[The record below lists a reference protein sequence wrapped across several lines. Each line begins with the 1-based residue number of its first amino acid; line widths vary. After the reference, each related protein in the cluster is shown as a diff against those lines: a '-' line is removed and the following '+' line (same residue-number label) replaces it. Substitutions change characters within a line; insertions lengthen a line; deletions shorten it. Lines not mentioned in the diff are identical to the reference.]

1 MKKYSVAGEKLHSS
15 QLGECDSVCEGK
27 LLICARDG
35 DLVALDG
42 RSGLLLGQD
51 GGDDLL
57 GDAVQLLQEVGR
69 RQGLRLRGLKSDAKE
84 MELVRSRNCF
94 CS

>member
-1 MKKYSVAGEKLHSS
+1 M
-15 QLGECDSVCEGK
+15 CEGK
-27 LLICARDG
+27 LLVCARDG

-94 CS
+94 WFMIISQ

>member
-1 MKKYSVAGEKLHSS
+1 MKKNSFAGEMLHSS
-15 QLGECDSVCEGK
+15 QLGECDSVREGK
-27 LLICARDG
+27 LLVRARDG

-94 CS
+94 GL

>member
-15 QLGECDSVCEGK
+15 QLRECDSVCEGK
-27 LLICARDG
+27 LLIRARDG
-35 DLVALDG
+35 DIVSLDG

-69 RQGLRLRGLKSDAKE
+69 RQGLRLRGLK
-84 MELVRSRNCF
+84 
-94 CS
+94 